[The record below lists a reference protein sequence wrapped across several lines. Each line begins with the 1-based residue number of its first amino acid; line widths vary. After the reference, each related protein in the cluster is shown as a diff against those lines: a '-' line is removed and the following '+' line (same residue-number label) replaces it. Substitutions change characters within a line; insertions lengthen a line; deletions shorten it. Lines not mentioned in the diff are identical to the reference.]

1 MVIVGVVGVD
11 KKNSLIVRVLVRFCR
26 HVDSILISF
35 SSYEYFST
43 LIIYKCMKRN
53 HLTNAR
59 RGRGDSLSNSP
70 VASSQIRF

>member
-11 KKNSLIVRVLVRFCR
+11 KKNSLIVLVRFCR
-26 HVDSILISF
+26 HVESILISF

>member
-1 MVIVGVVGVD
+1 MIIVGVVGVD
-11 KKNSLIVRVLVRFCR
+11 KKNSLIVLVRFCR

>member
-11 KKNSLIVRVLVRFCR
+11 KKNSLIVLVRFCR

>member
-11 KKNSLIVRVLVRFCR
+11 KKNSLIVQVRFC

>member
-11 KKNSLIVRVLVRFCR
+11 KNNSLIVLVRFCR
-26 HVDSILISF
+26 HVESILISF

>member
-11 KKNSLIVRVLVRFCR
+11 KKNSLIVLVRFSR
-26 HVDSILISF
+26 HEDSILISF

>member
-11 KKNSLIVRVLVRFCR
+11 KKNSLIVLVRFCR
-26 HVDSILISF
+26 QVESILISF

-59 RGRGDSLSNSP
+59 RGRGDSLLNSP

>member
-11 KKNSLIVRVLVRFCR
+11 KKNSLIVLVRFCR

-53 HLTNAR
+53 HLKNAR